1 MPKMIALK
9 KFRYPSGPDA
19 KEHNPGDE
27 IDVKTDRDAKALR
40 SIRVARDA
48 PPAEAP
54 PTPPP
59 AAERDNPKTLKPEP
73 ALTPK
78 QQQPRPVEPMSTASM
93 HAEPDA
99 SHAGPARR
107 QRTYKRDD
115 MTAEDTD

>member
-27 IDVKTDRDAKALR
+27 VEVQTDRDAKALR
-40 SIRVARDA
+40 IIKVAKDA
-48 PPAEAP
+48 PPKDAP
-54 PTPPP
+54 AAPPP
-59 AAERDNPKTLKPEP
+59 AAKKDDPKTTLKPEP
-73 ALTPK
+73 ALTPR
-78 QQQPRPVEPMSTASM
+78 QQQRPVEPMSTASM

-99 SHAGPARR
+99 SQAGPARR
-107 QRTYKRDD
+107 PRTYKRDD